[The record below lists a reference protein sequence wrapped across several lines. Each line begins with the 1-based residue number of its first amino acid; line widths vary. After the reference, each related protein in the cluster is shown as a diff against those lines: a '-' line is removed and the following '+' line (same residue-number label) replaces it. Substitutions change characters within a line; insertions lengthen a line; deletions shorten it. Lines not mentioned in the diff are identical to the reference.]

1 MSNKIKVGVLGATGT
16 VGQKF
21 IVLLKDH
28 PFFEITDLV
37 ASERSSGKLYK
48 DACSWK
54 QDINIPD
61 AVKNIKVKSHEDK
74 IDAVILFSGLDAS
87 VAGEIESYLA
97 DKGKVVISNSKN
109 HRMEKDVPILIP
121 EVNEEHFK
129 VTADQKYKGCII
141 TNSNC
146 STMFLAIAL
155 APLHKEFGI
164 EKIIVSTM
172 QAVSGAGYP
181 GVPSIDIMGNVVP
194 YIGGEEEKIETEL
207 KKMLGTYSRGEIVP
221 ADFIVSA
228 HCNRVPVIDG
238 HTETVSIL
246 FKKRPTVEQVK
257 KLLNSFEHETESM
270 GLPTAPAKAIT
281 VLEEE
286 NRPQPRFDALKD
298 KGMTTFVGRI
308 RECNVFDIKMVVM
321 GHNTIRGA
329 AGAAIL
335 NAEYLYK
342 KGLLERYLK

>member
-28 PFFEITDLV
+28 PFFEVTDLV
-37 ASERSSGKLYK
+37 ASDRSKGKPYK
-48 DACSWK
+48 EACSWK
-54 QDINIPD
+54 QEVNMPD
-61 AVKNIKVKSHEDK
+61 NVKNLTVKTFDEK

-87 VAGEIESYLA
+87 VAGEIEASLA

-121 EVNEEHFK
+121 EINEEHFK
-129 VTADQKYKGCII
+129 LTDDQKYKGCII

-155 APLHKEFGI
+155 GPLHREFGI

-181 GVPSIDIMGNVVP
+181 GVPSLDILGNVVP

-207 KKMLGTYSRGEIVP
+207 KKMLGTYSKGEIRL
-221 ADFIVSA
+221 ADFSVSA

-246 FKKRPTVEQVK
+246 FKKKVTPAQVK
-257 KLLNSFEHETESM
+257 EVLKNFKHEAQSM
-270 GLPTAPAKAIT
+270 NLPTSPEKAI
-281 VLEEE
+281 VVMEED
-286 NRPQPRFDALKD
+286 NRPQPRFDAPKD
-298 KGMTTFVGRI
+298 KGMVTFVGRI

-342 KGLLERYLK
+342 KGLLEKYL